1 MPASADSWKIKP
13 LPDQHAELEVDGT
26 YTADEFAAI
35 QQGFIPRDMDDKWFL
50 YFADGWLNF
59 HRSWT
64 GTCIYRLN
72 LMPENDTFRATIA
85 QANRDPEQYRFQS
98 DQYDVETMAFL
109 IDRLLLNRFATLP
122 TPGKMSDPD
131 RHKLEQHVM
140 GRPKGTISLRV
151 VPNGNQQQ
159 PQKNN

>member
-1 MPASADSWKIKP
+1 MNQPPASADSWKIKP

-26 YTADEFAAI
+26 YTAKEFVAI

-64 GTCIYRLN
+64 GTCVYRLN
-72 LMPENDTFRATIA
+72 IEPENDTFRATIA
-85 QANRDPEQYRFQS
+85 QANRDPQQYRTQS
-98 DQYDVETMAFL
+98 DKFDVETMAFL

-122 TPGKMSDPD
+122 TPGKMAPGEQQ
-131 RHKLEQHVM
+131 KLEQHLM
-140 GRPKGTISLRV
+140 GRPKGTISLRILA
-151 VPNGNQQQ
+151 NG
-159 PQKNN
+159 KH